1 MAPKERYIPHL
12 FLQIWPRKITSREG
26 SPSSA
31 AKDLPQRILSLSPG
45 ERACRKSAY
54 WDIGMAMDKL
64 WHILTM
70 EHYLEMK
77 ETAALHNNMSESQR
91 HYAQQEKPDMK
102 EYILH
107 GSIYM
112 KF

>member
-1 MAPKERYIPHL
+1 
-12 FLQIWPRKITSREG
+12 
-26 SPSSA
+26 
-31 AKDLPQRILSLSPG
+31 
-45 ERACRKSAY
+45 
-54 WDIGMAMDKL
+54 
-64 WHILTM
+64 M

-77 ETAALHNNMSESQR
+77 ETTDLHNNMSELQR

-102 EYILH
+102 GYILH